1 MRAGWTPPLSWKGAT
16 AASLFPS
23 SRALLRMTCGNR
35 VAEDDMARNEDEM
48 AKDLLACLHPR
59 SGLDPDHAPRPRGEP
74 GRLRWIVPAKPERF
88 SWEGS
93 DCEADACAIRGV
105 SEARAGTRPVT
116 SERRRICASR
126 SSKHDR
132 SDLIVAAKGR
142 EQRMTRIT
150 RIQARRVPWVHS
162 PWMRPPGLDQSVSS
176 VSSVVF
182 RQKP

>member
-1 MRAGWTPPLSWKGAT
+1 
-16 AASLFPS
+16 
-23 SRALLRMTCGNR
+23 
-35 VAEDDMARNEDEM
+35 MARNEDEM

-74 GRLRWIVPAKPERF
+74 GRLRWIVPAK
-88 SWEGS
+88 GQ
-93 DCEADACAIRGV
+93 
-105 SEARAGTRPVT
+105 
-116 SERRRICASR
+116 
-126 SSKHDR
+126 
-132 SDLIVAAKGR
+132 

-162 PWMRPPGLDQSVSS
+162 PWMRPPGLDRSVSS